1 MTEETTKRNT
11 KYSVFVDLFSDESNV
26 FRLYK
31 DLHPEDKDAKIEDIE
46 IRTLEST
53 FVNTR
58 YNDLGFV
65 VGNKLVM
72 LVEAQSSWSENIP
85 LRMFF
90 YVCDTYRRYID
101 DRKMNEYRKEALKL
115 PPAELY
121 LVYTGP
127 GKAPDRFS
135 LKEICFDGLGSLDLE
150 VTVLQKIDGTIQ
162 GEYVGFCKE
171 FNEQW
176 KKRGNS
182 VECIQETI
190 RICIE
195 KGYLAEY
202 LTRRQNEVITMIQ
215 KLFDEETQQ
224 TKYYE
229 SVANESRERG
239 RKEGREEGRE
249 EGIEIGIE
257 KGRLETLK
265 ENAKKLC
272 RKGWSVEEIAEF
284 IEIPVVDVE
293 IWLSEE

>member
-1 MTEETTKRNT
+1 MPEETTKRNS
-11 KYSVFVDLFSDESNV
+11 KDSVFVDWFSDMSYV
-26 FRLYK
+26 FRLYQ
-31 DLHPEDKDAKIEDIE
+31 DLHPEDKEAKLEDVE

-65 VGNKLVM
+65 VGDKLVL

-115 PPAELY
+115 PPSELY
-121 LVYTGP
+121 LVYSGP
-127 GKAPDRFS
+127 DKVPDRFS
-135 LKEICFDGLGSLDLE
+135 LKEICFDGLGTLDLE
-150 VTVLQKIDGTIQ
+150 VEVLKEINGTIH
-162 GEYVGFCKE
+162 GEYIGFCKE
-171 FNEQW
+171 FSEQW

-182 VECIQETI
+182 VKCIQETI
-190 RICIE
+190 QVCIE

-202 LTRRQNEVITMIQ
+202 LQTHRNEVITMVQ

-224 TKYYE
+224 AKYYE
-229 SVANESRERG
+229 SVEKESY
-239 RKEGREEGRE
+239 
-249 EGIEIGIE
+249 E

-265 ENAKKLC
+265 ENAASMRAGGLDD
-272 RKGWSVEEIAEF
+272 ETIARF
-284 IEIPVVDVE
+284 LRVDVADVK
-293 IWLSEE
+293 IWLDSDENQTA

>member
-1 MTEETTKRNT
+1 MTEETTKRNS
-11 KYSVFVDLFSDESNV
+11 KDSVFVDLFSDESYV

-65 VGNKLVM
+65 VRDKLVL
-72 LVEAQSSWSENIP
+72 LVEAQSSWTENIP

-101 DRKMNEYRKEALKL
+101 DRKMNEYRKEVLKL

-121 LVYTGP
+121 VVYSGP
-127 GKAPDRFS
+127 DEVPERFS

-150 VTVLQKIDGTIQ
+150 VKVLKEIDGTIQ
-162 GEYVGFCKE
+162 GEYIGFCKE

-190 RICIE
+190 QICIE
-195 KGYLAEY
+195 KGYLADY
-202 LTRRQNEVITMIQ
+202 LQTRRNEVITMVQ
-215 KLFDEETQQ
+215 KLFDEETQRAR
-224 TKYYE
+224 YYE
-229 SVANESRERG
+229 LVKEES
-239 RKEGREEGRE
+239 REEGRT

-265 ENAKKLC
+265 ENAANM
-272 RKGWSVEEIAEF
+272 RAEGWNDETIAK
-284 IEIPVVDVE
+284 ILRVAVADVR
-293 IWLSEE
+293 IWLDSNEN